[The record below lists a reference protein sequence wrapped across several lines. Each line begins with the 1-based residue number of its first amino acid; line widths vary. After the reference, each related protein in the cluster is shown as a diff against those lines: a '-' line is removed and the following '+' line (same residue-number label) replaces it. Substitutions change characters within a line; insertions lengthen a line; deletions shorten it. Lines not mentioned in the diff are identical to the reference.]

1 MAWNAKLDLT
11 YSNTGTPDAPRT
23 GLHFLHSG
31 PLRVLQ
37 SLYPEGDAICHNV
50 IVHPPSGI
58 VGGDVLDISLRLAA
72 GTHAL
77 VTTPG
82 ATRFYKSMDAPGTQ
96 QVLAHVATGA
106 RLEWLPL
113 EAIAYNGSN
122 AVNRAVFDLEPGAE
136 MMGWDITA
144 LGLPNAGEQFE
155 RGVFNQ
161 HMEIPGLWLE
171 RARID
176 SVDKRLLD
184 SPLGMAGMRC
194 MGTLFFASGSAITRQ
209 RREALLDA
217 VRCVIGQSELAATAG
232 ATAPNPRMVVV
243 RTLSPVVEPAMK
255 TLRACWASLR
265 SVAWSMADKPPRIW
279 SM

>member
-1 MAWNAKLDLT
+1 MAWHAKLDLN
-11 YSNTGTPDAPRT
+11 YNNTGSVDAPRT
-23 GLHFLHSG
+23 GLHFLHEG

-58 VGGDVLDISLRLAA
+58 VGGDVLDISVRLAA

-82 ATRFYKSMDAPGTQ
+82 ATRFYKSVDAPGTQ
-96 QVLAHVATGA
+96 QVQAHVAAGA

-113 EAIAYNGSN
+113 EAIAYNACN
-122 AVNRAVFDLEPGAE
+122 AVNRAVFTLEPGAQ
-136 MMGWDITA
+136 MMAWDMTA
-144 LGLPNAGEQFE
+144 LGLPNAGEPFE

-161 HMEIPGLWLE
+161 HIEIPGLWLE

-176 SVDKRLLD
+176 AADTRLMN
-184 SPLGMAGMRC
+184 SPVGLAGMRC
-194 MGTLFFASGSAITRQ
+194 MGTLFFASGDVITRD
-209 RREALLDA
+209 RREALLEA
-217 VRCVIGQSELAATAG
+217 VRLVLGQSALVKTSG

-243 RTLSPVVEPAMK
+243 RTLSPVVEPTMV
-255 TLRACWASLR
+255 TLRACWAALR
-265 SVAWSMADKPPRIW
+265 SVAWGMGNAPPRIW

>member
-1 MAWNAKLDLT
+1 MAWHAKLDLN
-11 YSNTGTPDAPRT
+11 YSNTGSVNAPRT
-23 GLHFLHSG
+23 GLHFLHQG

-58 VGGDVLDISLRLAA
+58 VGGDVLDISVRLAA

-82 ATRFYKSMDAPGTQ
+82 ASRFYKSIDAPGTQ
-96 QVLAHVATGA
+96 QVQAQVAAGA

-113 EAIAYNGSN
+113 EAIAYNGCN

-136 MMGWDITA
+136 MIGWDITA
-144 LGLPNAGEQFE
+144 LGLPNAGEPFE

-171 RARID
+171 HARID
-176 SVDKRLLD
+176 AADKRLLD
-184 SPLGMAGMRC
+184 SPLGMAGLRC
-194 MGTLFFASGSAITRQ
+194 MGTLFFASGIAVARE
-209 RREALLDA
+209 RREALLEA
-217 VRCVIGQSELAATAG
+217 VRLVLGQSGLVATAG
-232 ATAPNPRMVVV
+232 ATAPNQHMVVV
-243 RTLSPVVEPAMK
+243 RTLSPVVEPAMA

-265 SVAWSMADKPPRIW
+265 SVAWGMADKPPRIW